1 MTSPHLLTR
10 NPDLATRNPQPGTRS
25 PECGLCGLPCES
37 SRFIR
42 QDIRFCCAGCMN
54 VYSILIESGLCQPGD
69 DFRETELYQQSLR
82 MGLISNGQI
91 PSTAS
96 EVNRTVSPEAPGQEI
111 LIHVGGMWCASCA
124 WLIEHVVSKEPG
136 VIKAEAFFASDLVKV
151 KFAPQCLPPTR
162 LIERIEQLGYHAS
175 EFTGEEGTRDEEKR
189 DLLLRLGL
197 SGFLWLNIMTLSTAL
212 YVGYFEIIAESIRL
226 YLPFVLMVLATPV
239 VFYSA
244 SPILKLGYQAL
255 RNRTLRME
263 SLLGLGIL
271 AAYFYSAV
279 QAFQSGIHI
288 YFDTVCAIV
297 TLVLIGKYIERT
309 AKDRTSQAVTLLY
322 RLMPKKVRL
331 YSNGQERFVSIDAL
345 RVEDC
350 FLVKAGERIPADG
363 VVIDGHSFADE
374 SLLTGESTPVTKQTD
389 SPVIAGSLNGSG
401 VLRVRATKVGNDTT
415 LAQIVHC
422 VEQALSGRSPIE
434 RQVDRVSQVFI
445 PSVIVVAAVTFLMC
459 VWLGHPTGDSLM
471 RAITVL
477 VIACPCAL
485 GMATPLAMTTAI
497 GTASQTGILV
507 SDGSVLESVKTIDTI
522 VLDKTGT
529 VTEGQFSLVGV
540 ELCAEPL
547 IPTGLDGHRHAPASS
562 HPELFRQVYLPLL
575 ASLEAYS
582 EHPLGIALRK
592 YAVEQGVTLC
602 EATEIVI
609 HQGQGIS
616 GTVDRQRVFLG
627 NRGLLEHLAGPTA
640 PVFESL
646 QALEW
651 EADGHTVVFFGLET
665 QLCGLLA
672 FGDCLKTDSI
682 EAVRA
687 FQQQGVTVH
696 LVSGD
701 SQATVRAVG
710 NQIGADQVLA
720 EVSPAEKAS
729 YIQTL
734 QDQGRVVCMVGDG
747 INDAPALAQANLGV
761 ALSSGT
767 DIAMQAASVVL
778 ISHSLNKIL
787 DVFDLSH
794 KTRRVIRQNLF
805 WAFLYNSLGIG
816 LAVTGILNP
825 ILAAGAMVLSSLSV
839 ITNSL
844 RLRNIGH

>member
-1 MTSPHLLTR
+1 
-10 NPDLATRNPQPGTRS
+10 
-25 PECGLCGLPCES
+25 
-37 SRFIR
+37 
-42 QDIRFCCAGCMN
+42 MN

-82 MGLISNGQI
+82 MGLISNRQDQS
-91 PSTAS
+91 PKSAAKT
-96 EVNRTVSPEAPGQEI
+96 TDSPETPGQEI

-151 KFAPQCLPPTR
+151 RFAPQCLPPTR

-175 EFTGEEGTRDEEKR
+175 EFTGEQDAHDEEKR

-212 YVGYFEIIAESIRL
+212 YVGYFEVIAESIRL

-331 YSNGQERFVSIDAL
+331 YSNGQERFVSVDAL

-374 SLLTGESTPVTKQTD
+374 SLLTGESTPVTKHVE

-415 LAQIVHC
+415 LAQIVHY

-434 RQVDRVSQVFI
+434 RQVDRVSRIFI
-445 PSVIVVAAVTFLMC
+445 PGVIVVAAFTFLMC

-529 VTEGQFSLVGV
+529 VTEGRFSLVGF
-540 ELCAEPL
+540 ELGA
-547 IPTGLDGHRHAPASS
+547 DSN
-562 HPELFRQVYLPLL
+562 PELFRQVYLPLL

-592 YAVEQGVTLC
+592 YAVEQGVALR

-616 GTVDRQRVFLG
+616 GTVDRRQVFLG
-627 NRGLLEHLAGPTA
+627 NRGLLEHLTGPDTSGYTS
-640 PVFESL
+640 V
-646 QALEW
+646 QAAEW
-651 EADGHTVVFFGLET
+651 EANGQTLVFFGLDG
-665 QLCGLLA
+665 QLCGVLA

-682 EAVRA
+682 EAVRT
-687 FQQQGVTVH
+687 FQQRGMTVH

-701 SQATVRAVG
+701 SQATVSAVG

-720 EVSPAEKAS
+720 EVSPAEKAR

-816 LAVTGILNP
+816 LAVTGVLNP

-844 RLRNIGH
+844 RLRKANQ